1 MPLERLAVTLELITF
16 PGLSAKAKRPN
27 LKFKELVIRSLQKKE
42 QSQALVDGD
51 KAKDSQCATTL
62 SQFLSSICT
71 EITHQCSYSTPYQV
85 PRYGKPGQTG
95 MVRIHKLTHGYRRDT
110 HHTLSL
116 QSKLEISIK
125 EAVEFSPR
133 TQSGGQPKWVDRWI
147 ASNVLVSVHEYG
159 MEEFMPD
166 Q

>member
-16 PGLSAKAKRPN
+16 LGLSSKEKRPN

-51 KAKDSQCATTL
+51 KAKDSQRATTL
-62 SQFLSSICT
+62 SQFLSSICN
-71 EITHQCSYSTPYQV
+71 EITHQCPYSTPRS
-85 PRYGKPGQTG
+85 PGMENPAKP
-95 MVRIHKLTHGYRRDT
+95 VCGYRRDT
-110 HHTLSL
+110 HHNLSL

-133 TQSGGQPKWVDRWI
+133 TQSGGSAQMGGSMDRFQRTR
-147 ASNVLVSVHEYG
+147 LRTEYG
-159 MEEFMPD
+159 TEKFMPD
-166 Q
+166 R

>member
-85 PRYGKPGQTG
+85 PR
-95 MVRIHKLTHGYRRDT
+95 GYRRDT